1 MSNRVTALRP
11 NYPVYGRTP
20 IFGGSLPT
28 IDEIGPPDTRPTSL
42 INPSYSIYQG
52 AWGRNLSGLGASDMQ
67 DMPSADEGIRDYPNE
82 LNLLSAA
89 DDVQGNGIFDPE
101 GSHGNVH
108 PDTGIFADHES
119 LPGYIVRDRFYQPS
133 QVIDGTTGDP
143 IMYVPSGAVA
153 IDAAQRVALE
163 RRRNL
168 WELPPE
174 FNPNP
179 VTGPPEADTWIPQQ
193 YALPVD
199 GLGQVVPANGAPA
212 TTGQKLVALAIV
224 GAAVGLL
231 AATMRKKK

>member
-1 MSNRVTALRP
+1 
-11 NYPVYGRTP
+11 
-20 IFGGSLPT
+20 
-28 IDEIGPPDTRPTSL
+28 
-42 INPSYSIYQG
+42 
-52 AWGRNLSGLGASDMQ
+52 MQ